1 MMAVDEVV
9 AVALLRSRSRRQN
22 REGRATIAG
31 EGMIQV
37 MVVGAV
43 EREQSLFET
52 IISSLSKV
60 SRSKSL

>member
-9 AVALLRSRSRRQN
+9 AVALLRSRSRRRN
-22 REGRATIAG
+22 RKGRATIAG

-60 SRSKSL
+60 SRSKFL

>member
-22 REGRATIAG
+22 RKGRATIAG

-37 MVVGAV
+37 MVLGAV

-60 SRSKSL
+60 SRSKFL